1 LADHTYF
8 TLPAMTTLD
17 ICSLNRGRHNWQKID
32 TFQTPYDGG
41 GGTRETGKEYSLRS
55 GGPCLPKPPE
65 QVAHGESERSGPAEV
80 SRGSIGEVAASPTG
94 EAQPWHGNISDG
106 LGNFE
111 EPRDN
116 EASYDIKQDPKLA
129 EREGL
134 AHSGRPDALE
144 TVLAELQNGV
154 VLLREDMALVV
165 NHTVAEVRAETA
177 AMRQDFAQALADTR
191 AAVNEMSTQLAD
203 HLREL
208 QHGTRLLSESA
219 SLVKEDSRERG
230 QKEAAPNQNQEMDL
244 IRRFEDKMESVWP
257 ALGEVQALRER
268 QDQLQQEAKRHGD
281 LTAVLADI
289 TQSIRADISGLDQKI
304 QKRPTEIDIDFSQVM
319 QAIDQRK
326 MDVDLSPVLMAVK
339 ESNAKD
345 IMSQLIVEVQGIKN
359 DLLRQ
364 QGKMEE
370 QVRPALEEHLA
381 PIVQALSEI
390 KGELEAGIDFSS
402 VAQAIEN
409 CAIQVDTSAL
419 TALLQEGRSKVG
431 LTGGSG
437 EIHEVCTEV
446 YKVSSDVETD
456 FDFDLQGALGLGAES
471 KTRASY

>member
-1 LADHTYF
+1 
-8 TLPAMTTLD
+8 
-17 ICSLNRGRHNWQKID
+17 
-32 TFQTPYDGG
+32 
-41 GGTRETGKEYSLRS
+41 
-55 GGPCLPKPPE
+55 
-65 QVAHGESERSGPAEV
+65 
-80 SRGSIGEVAASPTG
+80 
-94 EAQPWHGNISDG
+94 
-106 LGNFE
+106 
-111 EPRDN
+111 
-116 EASYDIKQDPKLA
+116 
-129 EREGL
+129 
-134 AHSGRPDALE
+134 
-144 TVLAELQNGV
+144 V
-154 VLLREDMALVV
+154 VLLREDRALVV
-165 NHTVAEVRAETA
+165 NHTLAEVRAETA

-345 IMSQLIVEVQGIKN
+345 IMSQLIVEVQAIKN